1 MSDAEKFAAVLAEN
15 FIGVRYDEKKGTGTA
30 TIPNV
35 GGIEFHESANDPAV
49 VVNLVSPKR
58 FKGSAESAVDFLEKL
73 QDAWRNSD

>member
-15 FIGVRYDEKKGTGTA
+15 FRGVRYDEKKGTGTA

-35 GGIEFHESANDPAV
+35 GWIEFH
-49 VVNLVSPKR
+49 
-58 FKGSAESAVDFLEKL
+58 ESAVDFLEKL